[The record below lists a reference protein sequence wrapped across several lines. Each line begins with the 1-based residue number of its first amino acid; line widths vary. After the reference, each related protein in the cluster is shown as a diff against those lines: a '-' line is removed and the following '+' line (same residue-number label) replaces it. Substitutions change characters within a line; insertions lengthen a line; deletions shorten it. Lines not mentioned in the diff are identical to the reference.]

1 MNILK
6 KILTLFLLLLLV
18 TGCNHVVDQKDFKGA
33 GEFCKDKEG
42 VYQIVVVGTYGRQYH
57 CKSGAFKALIR
68 ED

>member
-6 KILTLFLLLLLV
+6 ICVLVLSILVV
-18 TGCNHVVDQKDFKGA
+18 TGCNQLVDQKDFKGA

-57 CKSGAFKALIR
+57 CKNGDFKALVR

>member
-6 KILTLFLLLLLV
+6 KMSTLVLLLLLI
-18 TGCNHVVDQKDFKGA
+18 TGCN
-33 GEFCKDKEG
+33 KEG

-57 CKSGAFKALIR
+57 CKNGDFKALVR